1 MSLNRRKEREL
12 VFQMLFAS
20 QFAPEDETEKLYEEL
35 MAECETPEAAE
46 SEYIRNVFCGARDY
60 RETALEKIRAHA
72 QGWKVERFSKTTLTI
87 LQLAIYEMEKRED
100 VPVKIAINEAVELSK
115 RFDEDG
121 SRKFV
126 NGILG
131 SVAAAE

>member
-1 MSLNRRKEREL
+1 
-12 VFQMLFAS
+12 

-60 RETALEKIRAHA
+60 RETALEKIRSHA